1 MHQYCGEVSKEI
13 AVNRTL
19 AESRFFE
26 STRGRIVAL
35 LRREYRTVEELAD
48 ELGLTDNAIRSHL
61 VALERDGL
69 VTQGEPRRGGG
80 KPAFTYTLTAGADR
94 LFPKAYGL
102 LLQQLLEVLGEQL
115 PREAMADALREVG
128 HRIAEGQSAGD
139 GSLDRRVE
147 AAIAMLSDF
156 GGLAEAEETDDGYLI
171 RGYSCPLASAVE
183 GNPDTCLLA
192 ETLLSD
198 VIGVP
203 VRQVCDHSSPPRCR
217 FEIATDNL

>member
-1 MHQYCGEVSKEI
+1 
-13 AVNRTL
+13 VNRTL

-35 LRREYRTVEELAD
+35 LRREYRTVEELAA
-48 ELGLTDNAIRSHL
+48 ELDLTDNAIRSHL

-80 KPAFTYTLTAGADR
+80 KPAFTYKLTAGADR

-102 LLQQLLEVLGEQL
+102 LLQQLLDVLGQRL
-115 PREAMADALREVG
+115 PREEMADALREVG
-128 HRIAEGQSAGD
+128 HRIAEGHDAGD
-139 GSLDRRVE
+139 GSLERRVE
-147 AAIAMLSDF
+147 AAVAMLGDF

-217 FEIATDNL
+217 FEVSTDNL